1 MSIDPQRLRELCEKG
16 LSPVQIAT
24 RLGVSL
30 SGAHQALKRHGLV
43 AAVGKKTGF
52 QGSSSVRNA

>member
-24 RLGVSL
+24 RLGVTL

-43 AAVGKKTGF
+43 AAAGKKTGL
-52 QGSSSVRNA
+52 QGSSSARNV

>member
-1 MSIDPQRLRELCEKG
+1 MTIDPQRLRELCEKG

-24 RLGVSL
+24 RLGVTL

-52 QGSSSVRNA
+52 QGSSSVRNV

>member
-1 MSIDPQRLRELCEKG
+1 MKIDPTRLRELCAKG

-30 SGAHQALKRHGLV
+30 SGAHQALKRHGFV
-43 AAVGKKTGF
+43 AAVVGKTVF
-52 QGSSSVRNA
+52 QGSSSGRSA

>member
-24 RLGVSL
+24 RLGVTL
-30 SGAHQALKRHGLV
+30 SGAHQALKSHGLV

-52 QGSSSVRNA
+52 QGCSSGKSA